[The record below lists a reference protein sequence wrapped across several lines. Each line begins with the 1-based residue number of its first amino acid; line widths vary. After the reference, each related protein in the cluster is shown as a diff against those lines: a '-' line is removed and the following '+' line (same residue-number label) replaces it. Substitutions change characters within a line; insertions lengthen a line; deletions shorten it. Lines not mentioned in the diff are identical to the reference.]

1 MSPAGDVSFRS
12 VVRARRLR
20 FAEEPRTE
28 VRFPGTG
35 ARESTSRSDRTR
47 LPGKVV
53 PGRDYEDV
61 TVVYRLDTRLTGEG
75 PDEGRDGPRPRSRH

>member
-1 MSPAGDVSFRS
+1 MSFRS
-12 VVRARRLR
+12 TVRARRLR

-35 ARESTSRSDRTR
+35 ARESTSHSDRTR

-61 TVVYRLDTRLTGEG
+61 TVVYHLDTRLTGEG
-75 PDEGRDGPRPRSRH
+75 ADECGAGPRPRSPR